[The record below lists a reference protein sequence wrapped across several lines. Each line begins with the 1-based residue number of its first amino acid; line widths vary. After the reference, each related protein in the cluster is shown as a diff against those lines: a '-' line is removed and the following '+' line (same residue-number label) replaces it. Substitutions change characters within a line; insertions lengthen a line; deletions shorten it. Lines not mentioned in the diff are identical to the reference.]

1 MISPIVF
8 LDIDG
13 VLQMA
18 QDPPG
23 RFKPEAIAALNWLT
37 EAAQA
42 QIVVSSAWRI
52 MPTVPQILR
61 GNGVRAPIIG
71 KTPIFDGSHRL
82 AATLP
87 APTRGHEIAAWLR
100 SRPRRHP
107 FVILD
112 DNADM
117 DHLLPY
123 LVQTA
128 PQVGLTAEDAKRA
141 LAVLARAPATDRPG

>member
-42 QIVVSSAWRI
+42 QIVISSAWRI

-61 GNGVRAPIIG
+61 GNGVRAKVIG
-71 KTPIFDGSHRL
+71 KTPIFSGSDRL
-82 AATLP
+82 DTT
-87 APTRGHEIAAWLR
+87 APTRGREIAAWLR
-100 SRPRRHP
+100 GWTSTEP

-141 LAVLARAPATDRPG
+141 LTILNPGDLP